1 MGGYNRFAG
10 GGGDLYTEA
19 SVQVDASPGN
29 RIFVSMEQV
38 MYEQFK
44 EIGRD
49 IFLRGLISSHAGNMS
64 TRVMD
69 RVYITRTSSMLGR
82 LQQGDVI
89 GLTFGQDNS
98 QVPMASSELIVHTA
112 IYQKSNARAIIHA
125 HPPYATL
132 LSMLQDE
139 IVPIDSEG
147 LYLFKRAPVVSPK
160 NTIGSEESASFVS
173 EQLKEHK
180 IVLVSGHGS
189 FARGDTLEEAFM
201 YTSSLESSCFFL
213 WHLHIAG
220 K

>member
-1 MGGYNRFAG
+1 
-10 GGGDLYTEA
+10 
-19 SVQVDASPGN
+19 
-29 RIFVSMEQV
+29 MEHV

-82 LQQGDVI
+82 LQRGDVI
-89 GLTFGQDNS
+89 GLTLGQDNS

-132 LSMLQDE
+132 LSMLKDE
-139 IVPIDSEG
+139 IVPVDTEG
-147 LYLFKRAPVVSPK
+147 LYLFKRARVVSPK
-160 NTIGSEESASFVS
+160 NTIGSEESAAFVS
-173 EQLKEHK
+173 EQLKENK
-180 IVLVSGHGS
+180 IVLIKGHGS
-189 FARGDTLEEAFM
+189 FARGETLEEAFM
-201 YTSSLESSCFFL
+201 YTSSLEASCFFL
-213 WHLHIAG
+213 WNLYIAG
-220 K
+220 R